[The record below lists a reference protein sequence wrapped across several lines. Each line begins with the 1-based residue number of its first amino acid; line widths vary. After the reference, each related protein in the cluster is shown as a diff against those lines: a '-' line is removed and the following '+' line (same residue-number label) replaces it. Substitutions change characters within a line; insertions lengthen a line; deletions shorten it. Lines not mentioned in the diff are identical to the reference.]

1 MDFPQITAFSYI
13 WLNRKLMKHALLFAA
28 TFFTVSLFAQT
39 SEGPLNP
46 SAGANTS
53 CPFAYS
59 SAVDYMPAANVTAS
73 DDQYATAS
81 HCDCCDQ
88 NTRCLESTS
97 FGFSIPLT
105 ATINGIV
112 VEVEK
117 HASANS
123 MVQDN
128 GVRIIKN
135 GSTAGND
142 HLLATPWPAAD
153 AWSTYG
159 SPTDPW
165 GVAWM
170 PADINASNFGVAI
183 ASISYT
189 CNGNGGAMI
198 SYIDNIRITVYYT
211 DISTGISSVASD
223 GSGMEIFPNPS
234 SGNVTLSVS
243 SADAMAMVKCFD
255 VAGKEI
261 FTVNKMTIGGKIV
274 LEETN
279 ELAEGIY
286 FLEVMCGEE
295 RRVGKLVVE

>member
-1 MDFPQITAFSYI
+1 
-13 WLNRKLMKHALLFAA
+13 MKQALLLAA
-28 TFFTVSLFAQT
+28 TFFTATLSAQT
-39 SEGPLNP
+39 SEGPLSP
-46 SAGANTS
+46 GAAANTS

-59 SAVDYMPAANVTAS
+59 STVDYLPAANASAS
-73 DDQYATAS
+73 DDVYATAS

-117 HASANS
+117 HATANS

-135 GSTAGND
+135 GSTTGAD
-142 HLLATPWPAAD
+142 HMTSANWPAAD

-159 SPTDPW
+159 TPTDLW
-165 GVAWM
+165 GTTWT
-170 PADINASNFGVAI
+170 PLDINASNFGVAI

-211 DISTGISSVASD
+211 DISTGISSVSSD
-223 GSGMEIFPNPS
+223 GSGMQIFPNPS
-234 SGNVTLSVS
+234 SGNVTLSVAS
-243 SADAMAMVKCFD
+243 TESVATVKCFD
-255 VAGKEI
+255 VGGKEV
-261 FTVNKMTIGGKIV
+261 FVVNKMNAGGKIV

-279 ELAEGIY
+279 GLAEGIY

-295 RRVGKLVVE
+295 RAVGRIVVE